1 MLFFSAAVYG
11 KYVFE
16 TRHPLPLLDILF
28 VVSAALA
35 IHCFIIDRIV
45 LNDKIM
51 NRTFKYALVFSFQA
65 LLSVIFLVYAL
76 YQQAEAESQM
86 AEAQKQKIWAIKMEQ
101 ESIMARNEY
110 INDLEECQKH
120 RSDK

>member
-1 MLFFSAAVYG
+1 
-11 KYVFE
+11 
-16 TRHPLPLLDILF
+16 
-28 VVSAALA
+28 
-35 IHCFIIDRIV
+35 
-45 LNDKIM
+45 M